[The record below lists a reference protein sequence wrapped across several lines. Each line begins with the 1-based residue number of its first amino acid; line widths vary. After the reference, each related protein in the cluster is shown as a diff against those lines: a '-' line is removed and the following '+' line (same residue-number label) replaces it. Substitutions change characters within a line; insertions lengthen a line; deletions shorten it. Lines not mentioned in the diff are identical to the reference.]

1 LTYSLHELLSCF
13 WHFNID
19 ADEDSTHHT
28 GSPLISLWFHFPRSG
43 RIALGQILIN
53 GLINGLT
60 LAVLALGFTVVYLP
74 TRVFYVA
81 LGGVYSLAPF
91 IVWAGLRQGLPW
103 YFGTGIALTVG
114 IIVSM
119 LCEFTNHARL
129 EKRGSSIS
137 GSHLVS
143 SLGIYIVLVQFI
155 TLIWGNDTKVLRSG
169 LDQVIHLGGLLVTHA
184 QIIAASVAIAVLGI
198 FYVWLQ
204 RSQLGLQFRA
214 LADNPKEFAIRGYNV
229 RWLRLLAF
237 GLAGALGTISSLLV
251 NYEIGFNPEGGLA
264 ALLLA
269 VVAMIVG
276 GQQSF
281 YGPVLGGV
289 LLGLL
294 RSLVVWSLSAKWQ
307 EAVTFLILVICLF
320 VRPYGLLG
328 QANRLEAE
336 E

>member
-1 LTYSLHELLSCF
+1 
-13 WHFNID
+13 
-19 ADEDSTHHT
+19 
-28 GSPLISLWFHFPRSG
+28 
-43 RIALGQILIN
+43 LGQIIIN

-81 LGGVYSLAPF
+81 LGGLYSLAPF
-91 IVWAGLRQGLPW
+91 VVWACLRQGLSW
-103 YFGTGIALTVG
+103 YFGVGVALLIGVG
-114 IIVSM
+114 VSM
-119 LCEFTNHARL
+119 LCEFANHARL
-129 EKRGSSIS
+129 EQRGKSVS
-137 GSHLVS
+137 GTHLVS
-143 SLGIYIVLVQFI
+143 SLGIYIVLVQMI

-169 LDQVIHLGGLLVTHA
+169 LDQVIILGGLLVTHA
-184 QIIAASVAIAVLGI
+184 QITAASVAIIVLLV

-214 LADNPKEFAIRGYNV
+214 LADNPKEFGIRGYNV
-229 RWLRLLAF
+229 SWLRLVAF

-264 ALLLA
+264 VLLLA
-269 VVAMIVG
+269 VVATIMG

-281 YGPVLGGV
+281 YGAAVGGI
-289 LLGLL
+289 LLGIL
-294 RSLVVWSLSAKWQ
+294 RSLVVWGLSAKWQ
-307 EAVTFLILVICLF
+307 EAVTFLLLVICLF

-328 QANRLEAE
+328 KANRLEAE